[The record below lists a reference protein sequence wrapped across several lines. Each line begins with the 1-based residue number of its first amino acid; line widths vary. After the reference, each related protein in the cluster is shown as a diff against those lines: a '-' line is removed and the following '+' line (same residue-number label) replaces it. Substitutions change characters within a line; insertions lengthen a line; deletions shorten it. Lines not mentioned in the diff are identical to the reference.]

1 MVGSQNKLKLKAS
14 KELRFN
20 KNINYIN
27 FDLAIEAIAKKALIL
42 GIRRE
47 KKDVTRLII
56 DGGAC

>member
-1 MVGSQNKLKLKAS
+1 
-14 KELRFN
+14 
-20 KNINYIN
+20 
-27 FDLAIEAIAKKALIL
+27 LAIEAIAKKALIL